1 MARMRIPEKRPMLRI
16 VHVLTCAG
24 GVFLAGALIAQP
36 TISPAPPGKAPGQ
49 PMPGDDSDALA
60 RPLPIRRDRSP
71 LDLSRG
77 VELIPRALLFGNPD
91 KAQARISPD
100 GLSISFLAPV
110 NGVLNVWVGPRGDLT
125 KAKPITTDTKRG
137 IRQYAWAFN
146 STHVIYIQDKGGD
159 ENWRLY
165 SVDVKSG
172 AEKDLTPLENVAAR
186 IQEVSEK
193 FPEEILV
200 GLNDRNPTYHDLY
213 RINVRTGDRKLV
225 QQNDGYAGFVTDDD
239 YRVRFA
245 QRPNKDG
252 SVTVLKAPS
261 DGKGEFTEYDTIPH
275 EDTDTTSFVDF
286 DKSGKIAYMLDTRGR
301 DKSALCELN
310 IETKQKKVI
319 YEPPTCDIDGLMIN
333 PKTKTLEAFRTNY
346 QHESWTFMDP
356 GVQPDFYAIATQGGG
371 GDFNVTSRSQDDQYW
386 IVTIVADDAPAKTCL
401 LERGDLKAPKRKA
414 TLKQLFVSRQDLVG
428 KPLVPM
434 HAVDIAARDGLNL
447 VSYLSLPLEADADR
461 DGKPEK
467 VSPLV
472 LLVHGGPWARDTW
485 GYNPSAQWL
494 ANRGYA
500 VLQVNFRG
508 STGFGKKHL
517 NSANLEWAGKMHDD
531 LLDAVK
537 WAVDKKIADPKVC
550 ITGGSY
556 GGYATLVGLTFTP
569 EVFTCGVD
577 IVGPS
582 NLNTLLGSIPKY
594 WEPEIELMTKR
605 VGDHRTEEGKKFLD
619 SRSPLGLVE
628 KITKPLLIGQGANDP
643 RVKQAEAD
651 QIVHAM
657 TSRHIPVTYVLY
669 PDEGHGFARP
679 PNRISFNAV
688 TEAFLAKHLGGRCEP
703 FGDSLKGSTIQVP
716 AGAEDV
722 PGLAEAIETVKH
734 DKK

>member
-1 MARMRIPEKRPMLRI
+1 
-16 VHVLTCAG
+16 
-24 GVFLAGALIAQP
+24 
-36 TISPAPPGKAPGQ
+36 
-49 PMPGDDSDALA
+49 
-60 RPLPIRRDRSP
+60 
-71 LDLSRG
+71 
-77 VELIPRALLFGNPD
+77 
-91 KAQARISPD
+91 
-100 GLSISFLAPV
+100 
-110 NGVLNVWVGPRGDLT
+110 
-125 KAKPITTDTKRG
+125 
-137 IRQYAWAFN
+137 
-146 STHVIYIQDKGGD
+146 
-159 ENWRLY
+159 
-165 SVDVKSG
+165 
-172 AEKDLTPLENVAAR
+172 
-186 IQEVSEK
+186 
-193 FPEEILV
+193 
-200 GLNDRNPTYHDLY
+200 
-213 RINVRTGDRKLV
+213 
-225 QQNDGYAGFVTDDD
+225 
-239 YRVRFA
+239 
-245 QRPNKDG
+245 
-252 SVTVLKAPS
+252 
-261 DGKGEFTEYDTIPH
+261 
-275 EDTDTTSFVDF
+275 
-286 DKSGKIAYMLDTRGR
+286 
-301 DKSALCELN
+301 
-310 IETKQKKVI
+310 
-319 YEPPTCDIDGLMIN
+319 
-333 PKTKTLEAFRTNY
+333 
-346 QHESWTFMDP
+346 
-356 GVQPDFYAIATQGGG
+356 
-371 GDFNVTSRSQDDQYW
+371 
-386 IVTIVADDAPAKTCL
+386 
-401 LERGDLKAPKRKA
+401 
-414 TLKQLFVSRQDLVG
+414 
-428 KPLVPM
+428 
-434 HAVDIAARDGLNL
+434 LNL

-537 WAVDKKIADPKVC
+537 WAVDKKIADPKKVC